1 MNHEKMAVLNECG
14 IDYAEGLNRFMNNEA
29 LFEKFL
35 LKFPDDTSYQEL
47 TAALARGDCQ
57 AAFRAAHT
65 LKGVAGN
72 LSMKRLFEKVAAQ
85 TEQLRGGNLEAGQLM
100 MEEIAPLY
108 DRIVAAGKAE

>member
-1 MNHEKMAVLNECG
+1 MNQEKMAVLNECG

-57 AAFRAAHT
+57 AGFSGGPYPQGCGGQSLHEAAVR
-65 LKGVAGN
+65 KGRRTDGTAPRR
-72 LSMKRLFEKVAAQ
+72 KP
-85 TEQLRGGNLEAGQLM
+85 GGRTADDGGDC
-100 MEEIAPLY
+100 PSV
-108 DRIVAAGKAE
+108 R